1 MRQEVSNLNI
11 PKYISLLL
19 ALLLLAFGIG
29 TCGVY
34 ISYNDPVVREY
45 SYESSKI
52 SEPVK
57 VVVLTD
63 LHGNQFG
70 EENAEL
76 LQIIEEQQ
84 ADAVFMVGDFLNK
97 YDKEHGE
104 VIELVD
110 ALTEIAPVY
119 YALGNHEQQYMKHQ
133 GEQLLQDITDAG
145 AELLELSYQ
154 DIELNGQKLRLGGMV
169 DYAFAL
175 DGHDSTNPETMKPEV
190 YQYLCDYQNTDLLKI
205 MLAHRPESF
214 VLGEASE
221 TWDVDLVISGHVHG
235 GQVVLPYVGGLYGS
249 DQGFLPDYVHGLH
262 KKNKISILI
271 SSGLGSGFT
280 GVPRF
285 NNPPEVVVLT
295 LTPEK

>member
-11 PKYISLLL
+11 RKYISLLL
-19 ALLLLAFGIG
+19 TLILLVLGIG

-45 SYESSKI
+45 SYESGKI
-52 SEPVK
+52 AEPVK

-70 EENAEL
+70 EGNTEL
-76 LQIIEEQQ
+76 MQIIEEQQ
-84 ADAVFMVGDFLNK
+84 AEAVFLVGDFLNK

-110 ALTEIAPVY
+110 ALTELAPVY

-214 VLGEASE
+214 VLGQASE

-235 GQVVLPYVGGLYGS
+235 GQVVLPFVGGLYGS

-262 KKNKISILI
+262 EKNKISILI

-295 LTPEK
+295 LTPEN